1 MPDSA
6 APPLIQSA
14 MQYAV
19 TIGIPA
25 LVGLGARL
33 VWAAAKVKTTVDEV
47 QKDVGELKT
56 DFKELEGQFI
66 QHLQSGY
73 DYARRR

>member
-1 MPDSA
+1 
-6 APPLIQSA
+6 

-25 LVGLGARL
+25 LVGLGAKL
-33 VWAAAKVKTTVDEV
+33 VWAAAKVKTTVDAVQADMSEV
-47 QKDVGELKT
+47 KSDIKS
-56 DFKELEGQFI
+56 LEKGFI
-66 QHLQSGY
+66 EHLQSGY

>member
-1 MPDSA
+1 MPDSVA
-6 APPLIQSA
+6 QPLIQSA

-19 TIGIPA
+19 TIGIPT

-33 VWAAAKVKTTVDEV
+33 VWAAANLKTSVDAVK
-47 QKDVGELKT
+47 QDVGELKSEVG
-56 DFKELEGQFI
+56 KLEEQFI